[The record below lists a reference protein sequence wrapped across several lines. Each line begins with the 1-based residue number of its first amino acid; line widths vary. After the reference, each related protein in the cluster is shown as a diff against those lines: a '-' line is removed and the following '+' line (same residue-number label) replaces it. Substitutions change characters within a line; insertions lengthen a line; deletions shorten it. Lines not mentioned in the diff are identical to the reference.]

1 MEPIPRRY
9 LILSQLGSRLAACPS
24 DGAPDGHLPQGYA
37 LRCPPVPEGLE
48 PPKTERYIASCKKL
62 FRRDAQQPADFFLL
76 HGAEDF
82 RALRACVLAMTD
94 LTGKTLIAELETAD
108 GGRMADGT
116 DIVAAA
122 GVLQRIGVSTL
133 LVGARRPDE
142 LAEALERLAPYARLP
157 VGARLPAQWLRDGIA
172 LAGVELFAPAPGEP
186 EEGLREALA
195 GWGGWRGAERD
206 HDDVLLVPD
215 GRDAHFIAPTVDV
228 SDEIVCDHRL
238 YESLLEAEDEEA
250 AVLKLVLEDEEG
262 VQDLE
267 DDLYML
273 ARPVCLCAETP
284 ELLEKALRAFY
295 GIAVYDGTWEL
306 EPEILRYFEQ
316 KYGLICL

>member
-142 LAEALERLAPYARLP
+142 LSEALERLAPYARLS
-157 VGARLPAQWLRDGIA
+157 VGARLPAQWLRDGVA
-172 LAGVELFAPAPGEP
+172 LAGAELFAPVPGEP

-250 AVLKLVLEDEEG
+250 AVLKWCSRTRRACRTWRTTCTCSRVPYACVRRRRSCWKRRCG
-262 VQDLE
+262 RS
-267 DDLYML
+267 MG
-273 ARPVCLCAETP
+273 
-284 ELLEKALRAFY
+284 LRFMTAHGSWSRKFY
-295 GIAVYDGTWEL
+295 A
-306 EPEILRYFEQ
+306 ILNRNT
-316 KYGLICL
+316 G